1 MTRSRRSSCVPGT
14 ACAHSPQVRTVQIL
28 PRSSAPSDRL
38 ASREGDMMTTVLI
51 ATLTAIALY
60 LAKRW
65 SDSSAENSQLRSQVA
80 SLKRQL
86 ARRER

>member
-1 MTRSRRSSCVPGT
+1 
-14 ACAHSPQVRTVQIL
+14 
-28 PRSSAPSDRL
+28 
-38 ASREGDMMTTVLI
+38 MMTTVLI

-80 SLKRQL
+80 SLKRQI